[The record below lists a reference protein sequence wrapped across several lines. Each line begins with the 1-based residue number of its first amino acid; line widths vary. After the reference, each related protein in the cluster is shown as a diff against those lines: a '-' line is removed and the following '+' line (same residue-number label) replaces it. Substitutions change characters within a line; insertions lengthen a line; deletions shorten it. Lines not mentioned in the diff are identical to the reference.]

1 MKQNSMKWIAIASIC
16 VASLFSIKTVIAADV
31 LTATPVTYMLSS
43 ELLKETSLT
52 TKYLPPNR
60 YGIERLPN
68 WFANKG
74 AKTVQ
79 DLAKTAQVVVTIGA
93 VWADDPLYVNARY
106 SNIQIIEVDASQAIT
121 PRAQGV
127 AALRLSD
134 GTTSKYAWLN
144 PTNLIR
150 MVAIVSD
157 DFQRIWPDKSEQI
170 QKNQEQF
177 MLSVRQ
183 LINQQQKVI
192 LENDIDSVILL
203 SEQLEDFASGNQ
215 LFVVDRLT
223 KPALEWTEDDKAQ
236 LKDLIEE
243 DESVWIITTQ
253 KPNKQMQALLPM
265 ERVLVVD
272 AVDRWGRAGINTKA
286 PLQRWQ
292 LAL

>member
-79 DLAKTAQVVVTIGA
+79 HSAKTAQAVVTIGA

-157 DFQRIWPDKSEQI
+157 DFQRIWPDKSDQI

-192 LENDIDSVILL
+192 LDNDIDSVILL

-236 LKDLIEE
+236 LNDLIEE

-272 AVDRWGRAGINTKA
+272 AVDRWGRAGINSKA

>member
-1 MKQNSMKWIAIASIC
+1 MKQNLMKWTVIASVC
-16 VASLFSIKTVIAADV
+16 VASLFNMKATIAADV

-43 ELLKETSLT
+43 ELLKDTSLT
-52 TKYLPPNR
+52 TKYLPSNR

-74 AKTVQ
+74 SKAVQ
-79 DLAKTAQVVVTIGA
+79 DSAKTAQAVVTIGA

-134 GTTSKYAWLN
+134 GSTSKYAWLN

-236 LKDLIEE
+236 LKELIEE

-265 ERVLVVD
+265 DRVLVVD
-272 AVDRWGRAGINTKA
+272 AVDRWGRVGINSKA

>member
-1 MKQNSMKWIAIASIC
+1 MKQNSMKWIVIVSVC
-16 VASLFSIKTVIAADV
+16 VASLFSMKKVIAADV

-79 DLAKTAQVVVTIGA
+79 DSAKTAQAVVTIGA

-243 DESVWIITTQ
+243 DDSVWIITTQ

-265 ERVLVVD
+265 DRVLVVD
-272 AVDRWGRAGINTKA
+272 AVDRWGRAGINNKA
-286 PLQRWQ
+286 PLQRWR
-292 LAL
+292 LTL

>member
-1 MKQNSMKWIAIASIC
+1 MKVVM
-16 VASLFSIKTVIAADV
+16 AADV

-52 TKYLPPNR
+52 TEYLPPNR

-74 AKTVQ
+74 VKTVQ
-79 DLAKTAQVVVTIGA
+79 DSAKTAQAVVTIGA
-93 VWADDPLYVNARY
+93 IWADDPLYVNARY

-192 LENDIDSVILL
+192 LDNDIDSVILL

-243 DESVWIITTQ
+243 DDSVWIITTQ

-272 AVDRWGRAGINTKA
+272 AVDRWGRAGINSKA

>member
-1 MKQNSMKWIAIASIC
+1 MKQNLMKWIAVVSVC
-16 VASLFSIKTVIAADV
+16 TASLFNMKVVMAADV

-52 TKYLPPNR
+52 TEYLPPNR

-74 AKTVQ
+74 VKTVQ
-79 DLAKTAQVVVTIGA
+79 DSAKTAQAVVTIGA
-93 VWADDPLYVNARY
+93 IWADDPLYVNARY
-106 SNIQIIEVDASQAIT
+106 SNIQIVEVDASQAIT

-223 KPALEWTEDDKAQ
+223 KPALEWTEDDK
-236 LKDLIEE
+236 KKTTR
-243 DESVWIITTQ
+243 IT
-253 KPNKQMQALLPM
+253 
-265 ERVLVVD
+265 
-272 AVDRWGRAGINTKA
+272 
-286 PLQRWQ
+286 
-292 LAL
+292 

>member
-1 MKQNSMKWIAIASIC
+1 MKQNLMKWIAVVSVC
-16 VASLFSIKTVIAADV
+16 TASLFNMKVVMAADV

-52 TKYLPPNR
+52 TEYLPPNR

-74 AKTVQ
+74 VKTVQ
-79 DLAKTAQVVVTIGA
+79 DSAKTAQAVVTIGA
-93 VWADDPLYVNARY
+93 IWADDPLYVNARY

-223 KPALEWTEDDKAQ
+223 KPALEWTEDDKKKLQ
-236 LKDLIEE
+236 ELLKE
-243 DESVWIITTQ
+243 DDSVWIITTQ
-253 KPNKQMQALLPM
+253 KPNKQMQVLLPM
-265 ERVLVVD
+265 DRVLVVD
-272 AVDRWGRAGINTKA
+272 AVDRWGRAGINIKA
-286 PLQRWQ
+286 PLQRWEF
-292 LAL
+292 AL

>member
-1 MKQNSMKWIAIASIC
+1 MKQNLMKWTVIASVC
-16 VASLFSIKTVIAADV
+16 VASLFNMKATIAADV

-43 ELLKETSLT
+43 ELLKDTSLT
-52 TKYLPPNR
+52 TKYLPSNR

-74 AKTVQ
+74 SKAVQ
-79 DLAKTAQVVVTIGA
+79 DSAKTAQAVVTIGA

-134 GTTSKYAWLN
+134 GSTSKYAWLN

-236 LKDLIEE
+236 LNDLIEE

-272 AVDRWGRAGINTKA
+272 AVDRWGRAGINSKA

>member
-1 MKQNSMKWIAIASIC
+1 MKQNLMKWTVIASVC
-16 VASLFSIKTVIAADV
+16 VASLFNMKATIAADV

-43 ELLKETSLT
+43 ELLKDTSLT
-52 TKYLPPNR
+52 TKYLPSNR

-74 AKTVQ
+74 SKAVQ
-79 DLAKTAQVVVTIGA
+79 DSAKTAQAVVTIGA

-134 GTTSKYAWLN
+134 GSTSKYAWLN

-236 LKDLIEE
+236 LKELIEE

-265 ERVLVVD
+265 DRVLVVD
-272 AVDRWGRAGINTKA
+272 AVDRWGRAGINSKA

>member
-1 MKQNSMKWIAIASIC
+1 MKWIVIASVC
-16 VASLFSIKTVIAADV
+16 VASLFNMKAAMAADV

-74 AKTVQ
+74 SKAVQ
-79 DLAKTAQVVVTIGA
+79 DSAKTAQAVVTIGA

-134 GTTSKYAWLN
+134 GSSSKYAWLN

-192 LENDIDSVILL
+192 LDNDIDSVILL

-236 LKDLIEE
+236 LKELIEE

-265 ERVLVVD
+265 DRVLVVD
-272 AVDRWGRAGINTKA
+272 AVDRWGRAGINSKA

>member
-79 DLAKTAQVVVTIGA
+79 DLAKTAQAVVTIGA

-272 AVDRWGRAGINTKA
+272 AVDRWGRAGINSKA

>member
-1 MKQNSMKWIAIASIC
+1 MKQNLMKWIAVVSVC
-16 VASLFSIKTVIAADV
+16 TASLFNMKVVMAADV

-52 TKYLPPNR
+52 TEYLPPNR

-79 DLAKTAQVVVTIGA
+79 DSVKTAQAVVTIGA

-272 AVDRWGRAGINTKA
+272 AVDRWGRAGINSKA

>member
-1 MKQNSMKWIAIASIC
+1 MKQNSIKWIVIASVC
-16 VASLFSIKTVIAADV
+16 VASLFNMKAAIAADV

-68 WFANKG
+68 WFATKG
-74 AKTVQ
+74 GETVQ
-79 DLAKTAQVVVTIGA
+79 DSAKTAQAVVTIGA

-134 GTTSKYAWLN
+134 GSTSKYAWLN

-192 LENDIDSVILL
+192 LDNDIDSVILL

-223 KPALEWTEDDKAQ
+223 KPALEWTEDDKAL
-236 LKDLIEE
+236 LKGLIEE

-265 ERVLVVD
+265 DRVLVVD
-272 AVDRWGRAGINTKA
+272 AVDRWGRVGINTKA

-292 LAL
+292 LTL

>member
-1 MKQNSMKWIAIASIC
+1 MKAA
-16 VASLFSIKTVIAADV
+16 IAADV

-68 WFANKG
+68 WFATKG
-74 AKTVQ
+74 VKTVQ
-79 DLAKTAQVVVTIGA
+79 DSAKTAQAVVTIGA

-134 GTTSKYAWLN
+134 GSTSKYAWLN

-192 LENDIDSVILL
+192 LDNDIDSVILL

-236 LKDLIEE
+236 LKELIEE
-243 DESVWIITTQ
+243 DDSVWIITTQ

-265 ERVLVVD
+265 DRVLVVD
-272 AVDRWGRAGINTKA
+272 AVDRWGRVGINTKA

-292 LAL
+292 LTL

>member
-79 DLAKTAQVVVTIGA
+79 DLAKTAQAVVTIGA

-127 AALRLSD
+127 ATLRLSD

-272 AVDRWGRAGINTKA
+272 AVDRWGRAGINSKA

>member
-1 MKQNSMKWIAIASIC
+1 MKQNSMKWLVVASVC
-16 VASLFSIKTVIAADV
+16 VASLFNMKVATAADV

-79 DLAKTAQVVVTIGA
+79 HSAKTAQAVVTIGA

-134 GTTSKYAWLN
+134 GSTSKYAWLN

-192 LENDIDSVILL
+192 LDNDIDSVILL

-236 LKDLIEE
+236 LNDLIEE
-243 DESVWIITTQ
+243 DDSVWIITTQ

-265 ERVLVVD
+265 DRVLVVD
-272 AVDRWGRAGINTKA
+272 AIDRWGRAGINSKA
-286 PLQRWQ
+286 ALQRWQ

>member
-1 MKQNSMKWIAIASIC
+1 MKQNSMKWIVIASVC
-16 VASLFSIKTVIAADV
+16 VASLFNMKAAIAADV

-236 LKDLIEE
+236 LKVLIEE

-272 AVDRWGRAGINTKA
+272 AVDRWGRAGINSKA

>member
-68 WFANKG
+68 WFASKG
-74 AKTVQ
+74 SKAVQ
-79 DLAKTAQVVVTIGA
+79 DSAKTAQAVVTIGA

-272 AVDRWGRAGINTKA
+272 AVDRWGRAGINSKA

>member
-1 MKQNSMKWIAIASIC
+1 MKQNSMKCIAIASIC
-16 VASLFSIKTVIAADV
+16 VASLFSMKVVMAADV

-265 ERVLVVD
+265 DRVLVVD

>member
-79 DLAKTAQVVVTIGA
+79 NLAKTAQVVVTIGA

-272 AVDRWGRAGINTKA
+272 AVDRWGRAGINSKA

>member
-1 MKQNSMKWIAIASIC
+1 MKQNSMKWLVIASVC
-16 VASLFSIKTVIAADV
+16 VASLFNMKAAMAADV

-74 AKTVQ
+74 SKAVQ
-79 DLAKTAQVVVTIGA
+79 DSAKTAQAVVTIGA

-134 GTTSKYAWLN
+134 GSTSKYAWLN

-192 LENDIDSVILL
+192 LDNDIDSVILL

-236 LKDLIEE
+236 LKELIEE

-265 ERVLVVD
+265 DRVLVVD
-272 AVDRWGRAGINTKA
+272 AVDRWGRAGINSKT

>member
-1 MKQNSMKWIAIASIC
+1 MKQNLMKWTVIASVC
-16 VASLFSIKTVIAADV
+16 VASLFNMKATIAADV

-43 ELLKETSLT
+43 ELLKDTSLT
-52 TKYLPPNR
+52 TKYLPSNR

-74 AKTVQ
+74 SKAVQ
-79 DLAKTAQVVVTIGA
+79 DSAKTAQAVVTIGA

-134 GTTSKYAWLN
+134 GSTSKYAWLN

-192 LENDIDSVILL
+192 LDNDIDSVILL

-236 LKDLIEE
+236 LKELIEE

-265 ERVLVVD
+265 DRVLVVD
-272 AVDRWGRAGINTKA
+272 AVDRWGRAGINSKA

>member
-1 MKQNSMKWIAIASIC
+1 MKQNLMKWIAVVSVC
-16 VASLFSIKTVIAADV
+16 TASLFNMKVVMAADV

-52 TKYLPPNR
+52 TEYLPPNR

-74 AKTVQ
+74 VKTVQ
-79 DLAKTAQVVVTIGA
+79 DSAKTAQAVVTIGA

-134 GTTSKYAWLN
+134 GSTSKYAWLN

-192 LENDIDSVILL
+192 LDNDIDSVILL

-236 LKDLIEE
+236 LNDLIEE

-272 AVDRWGRAGINTKA
+272 AVDRWGRAGINSKA

>member
-16 VASLFSIKTVIAADV
+16 VVSLFSIKTVIAADV

-79 DLAKTAQVVVTIGA
+79 DLAKTAQAVVTIGA

-265 ERVLVVD
+265 DRVLVVD

>member
-68 WFANKG
+68 WFASKG
-74 AKTVQ
+74 SKAVQ
-79 DLAKTAQVVVTIGA
+79 DSAKTAQAVVTIGA

>member
-16 VASLFSIKTVIAADV
+16 VVSLFSIKTVIAADV

-79 DLAKTAQVVVTIGA
+79 DLAKTAQAVVTIGA

-272 AVDRWGRAGINTKA
+272 AVDRWGRAGINSKA

>member
-1 MKQNSMKWIAIASIC
+1 MKQNSMKWIVIASVC
-16 VASLFSIKTVIAADV
+16 VASLFNMKVAIAADV
-31 LTATPVTYMLSS
+31 LTATPVTYILSS

-68 WFANKG
+68 WFATKG
-74 AKTVQ
+74 VKTVQ
-79 DLAKTAQVVVTIGA
+79 DSAKTAQTVVTIGA

-192 LENDIDSVILL
+192 LDNDIDSVILL

-223 KPALEWTEDDKAQ
+223 KPALEWTEDDKAL

-265 ERVLVVD
+265 DRVLVVD
-272 AVDRWGRAGINTKA
+272 AVDRWGRVGINTKA

-292 LAL
+292 LTL

>member
-1 MKQNSMKWIAIASIC
+1 MKQNSMKWIVIVSVC
-16 VASLFSIKTVIAADV
+16 VASLFNMKAAIAADV

-68 WFANKG
+68 WFATKG
-74 AKTVQ
+74 VKTVQ
-79 DLAKTAQVVVTIGA
+79 DSAKTAQAVVTIGA

-134 GTTSKYAWLN
+134 GSTSKYAWLN

-192 LENDIDSVILL
+192 LDNDIDSVILL

-236 LKDLIEE
+236 LKELIEE
-243 DESVWIITTQ
+243 DDSVWIITTQ

-265 ERVLVVD
+265 DRVLVVD
-272 AVDRWGRAGINTKA
+272 AVDRWGRVGINTKA

-292 LAL
+292 LTL

>member
-74 AKTVQ
+74 AKT
-79 DLAKTAQVVVTIGA
+79 AQAVVTIGA
-93 VWADDPLYVNARY
+93 VWVDDPLYVNARY

-157 DFQRIWPDKSEQI
+157 DFQRIWPDKSEKI

-215 LFVVDRLT
+215 LFVIDRLT

-272 AVDRWGRAGINTKA
+272 AVDRWGRAGINSKA

>member
-79 DLAKTAQVVVTIGA
+79 DLAKTAQAVVTIGA
-93 VWADDPLYVNARY
+93 VWADDPLYVNTRY

-265 ERVLVVD
+265 DRVLVVD

>member
-79 DLAKTAQVVVTIGA
+79 HSAKTAQAVVTIGA

-157 DFQRIWPDKSEQI
+157 DFQRIWPDKSDQI

-192 LENDIDSVILL
+192 LDNDIDSVILL

-236 LKDLIEE
+236 LKELIEE

-272 AVDRWGRAGINTKA
+272 AVDRWGRAGINSKA

>member
-1 MKQNSMKWIAIASIC
+1 MKQNSMKWIVIASVC
-16 VASLFSIKTVIAADV
+16 VASLFNMKAAMAADV

-74 AKTVQ
+74 SKAVQ
-79 DLAKTAQVVVTIGA
+79 DSAKTAQAVVTIGA

-134 GTTSKYAWLN
+134 GSSSKYAWLN

-192 LENDIDSVILL
+192 LDNDIDSVILL

-236 LKDLIEE
+236 LKELIEE

-265 ERVLVVD
+265 DRVLVVD
-272 AVDRWGRAGINTKA
+272 AVDRWGRAGINSKA

>member
-1 MKQNSMKWIAIASIC
+1 MKKNSMKWIAIASIC

-31 LTATPVTYMLSS
+31 LTATPVTYMLSG

-79 DLAKTAQVVVTIGA
+79 DSAKTAQAVVTIGA

-223 KPALEWTEDDKAQ
+223 KPALEWTDDDKAQ
-236 LKDLIEE
+236 LKGLIEE

-272 AVDRWGRAGINTKA
+272 AVDRWGRAGINSKA

>member
-16 VASLFSIKTVIAADV
+16 VVSLFSIKTVIAADV

-272 AVDRWGRAGINTKA
+272 AVDRWGRAGINSKA

>member
-1 MKQNSMKWIAIASIC
+1 MKQNLMKWTVIASVC
-16 VASLFSIKTVIAADV
+16 VASLFNMKATIAADV

-43 ELLKETSLT
+43 ELLKDTSLT
-52 TKYLPPNR
+52 TKYLPSNR

-74 AKTVQ
+74 SKAVQ
-79 DLAKTAQVVVTIGA
+79 DSAKTAQAVVTIGA

-134 GTTSKYAWLN
+134 GSTSKYAWLN

-192 LENDIDSVILL
+192 LDNDIDSVILL

-236 LKDLIEE
+236 LKELIEE

-265 ERVLVVD
+265 DRVLVVD
-272 AVDRWGRAGINTKA
+272 AVDRWGRVGINSKA